1 MTDLLERTKPHTFK
15 EFTIFKGVMEWSLDG
30 LKQRYC
36 VLDEIHWKSF
46 YTSMQGLLGD
56 STNAILKKV
65 GEDFG
70 AEIFSFVREK
80 YGADTKTAFLLS
92 LQKLEKLGW
101 GAFWNTKIDEEAKKI
116 VLELH
121 NSNEALKE
129 GLASCYHV
137 TGILRGLAKGVLGEE
152 RLTVREIRCT
162 AKGDKICEF
171 VIETDQ
177 DVQALYDEEIM
188 KKLGEILQELKRTI
202 KSVLE
207 LIATSDG
214 VPVISLGLPEEID
227 PSLWGTI
234 TSFVLA
240 GGSSGSEVVNNGNLK
255 EVIIN
260 AEKGTIIATQCS
272 EKTILVAVVG
282 PDTSA
287 GLAGLAIKKAKDKIV
302 ALLK

>member
-1 MTDLLERTKPHTFK
+1 MRD
-15 EFTIFKGVMEWSLDG
+15 
-30 LKQRYC
+30 
-36 VLDEIHWKSF
+36 
-46 YTSMQGLLGD
+46 LLGD

-70 AEIFSFVREK
+70 EENFSFIREK

-101 GAFWNTKIDEEAKKI
+101 GAFWNIEIDEEAGKI

-121 NSNEALKE
+121 NSNEAFNE
-129 GLASCYHV
+129 GAASCYHM
-137 TGILRGLAKGVLGEE
+137 TGILLGLSKGVLGEE
-152 RLTVREIRCT
+152 RLTIRETKCT

-171 VIETDQ
+171 VIGKGEDVPALFEDET
-177 DVQALYDEEIM
+177 M
-188 KKLGEILQELKRTI
+188 TKLADILQDLKKTI
-202 KSVLE
+202 KSVVE

-214 VPVISLGLPEEID
+214 VPIISLGLPEEID
-227 PSLWGTI
+227 PTLWGTI

-240 GGSSGSEVVNNGNLK
+240 GGSSSSKAVNNGNLK
-255 EVIIN
+255 EVLIN
-260 AEKGTIIATQCS
+260 AEKGTIIATQCT

-287 GLAGLAIKKAKDKIV
+287 GLAGLAMKKAKDKLIT
-302 ALLK
+302 LLK